1 MIPRGAGETLVSCFT
16 DVGAPGRILV
26 YTFIYYCIINDTY
39 LSAKTASAPK
49 HGATVAIWRPWKSR
63 TGSGCLIPFRLR
75 DICASEGGI
84 GKIGEALPAR
94 GAMRVLHRAGR
105 LGSSRALSARIR
117 RRRKPKPSSPTEPGG
132 LAPTFLRRP
141 MAPSLSGRR
150 ATGGNLCPAVGCLG
164 GSGMGCGQQWPL
176 PGADAQNQQHPAPFE
191 KMTIRCRC
199 ACAAGV
205 GLLGSALWMKTK
217 SPPPSLSHRVRG

>member
-1 MIPRGAGETLVSCFT
+1 MKALLATLLLLADPSADPESLPMIPRGAGETLVSCFT

-49 HGATVAIWRPWKSR
+49 HGATAAIWRPWKSR

-150 ATGGNLCPAVGCLG
+150 ATGWQSL
-164 GSGMGCGQQWPL
+164 SGCGVFGRFWNGL
-176 PGADAQNQQHPAPFE
+176 RTAMAVA
-191 KMTIRCRC
+191 RCGC
-199 ACAAGV
+199 AESATSCA
-205 GLLGSALWMKTK
+205 L
-217 SPPPSLSHRVRG
+217 